1 MNKEANVTQF
11 STEEINLICLY
22 DPGNRK
28 GTIYELRDMMRY
40 LMPDETDLI
49 NLTQGVIA
57 KLENLTDEEFD
68 ALVDDIDF
76 SDEDSAYGLISPLW
90 FEETDPDDEIE

>member
-1 MNKEANVTQF
+1 MTQF

-40 LMPDETDLI
+40 LMPDETDLMK
-49 NLTQGVIA
+49 LTQGVIA
-57 KLENLTDEEFD
+57 KLENMTDEEFD
-68 ALVDDIDF
+68 ALFRFLENAPFDAKYLV
-76 SDEDSAYGLISPLW
+76 ELLMKLK
-90 FEETDPDDEIE
+90 ER

>member
-1 MNKEANVTQF
+1 MTQF

-57 KLENLTDEEFD
+57 KLENMTDEEFD
-68 ALVDDIDF
+68 ALADDIDF
-76 SDEDSAYGLISPLW
+76 SDEDYGLISPLW

>member
-1 MNKEANVTQF
+1 MTQF

-40 LMPDETDLI
+40 LMPAETDLMK
-49 NLTQGVIA
+49 LTQGVIA
-57 KLENLTDEEFD
+57 KLESMTDEEFD
-68 ALVDDIDF
+68 ALDDDIDF
-76 SDEDSAYGLISPLW
+76 ADEDSAYGLVSPLW
-90 FEETDPDDEIE
+90 FEEIDPDDDIE

>member
-1 MNKEANVTQF
+1 MNKEVNVTQF

-57 KLENLTDEEFD
+57 KLENMTDEEFD
-68 ALVDDIDF
+68 ALADDIDF
-76 SDEDSAYGLISPLW
+76 SDEDSAFGWTDNPEWDEI
-90 FEETDPDDEIE
+90 DPDAEIE